1 MFIIFAE
8 ILIDFDMSPRRK
20 RMRKIFGPPA
30 IKGFRPQRRG
40 GGSIDKVPVIL
51 LLEEYEAIKL
61 CDYDLMNHLEASE
74 IMGVSRPTFTRIYAS
89 ARQKIAQA
97 LVEVKEI
104 VVEGGK
110 VYYDSE
116 WFECDDCSCNF
127 NHQELSSKPGACPL
141 CGGSNIRNFSGESG
155 DDNECYCSECGEK
168 FFFPEDTDCA
178 SIVCPACGERVCSSN
193 KKVI

>member
-1 MFIIFAE
+1 
-8 ILIDFDMSPRRK
+8 MSPRRK

-40 GGSIDKVPVIL
+40 GGTIDRVPVVL

-61 CDYDLMNHLEASE
+61 CDYDILNHLEASE
-74 IMGVSRPTFTRIYAS
+74 IMGVSRPTFTRIYAA

-116 WFECDDCSCNF
+116 WFECLDCSCNF
-127 NHQELSSKPGACPL
+127 NHQELSSAPGACPL
-141 CGGSNIRNFSGESG
+141 CGGCNIRNFSNGLVNE
-155 DDNECYCSECGEK
+155 NECYCSVCGHK
-168 FFFPEDTDCA
+168 FVSSEDAECA
-178 SIVCPACGERVCSSN
+178 SIICPNCGTRVCSSN
-193 KKVI
+193 KKLI